1 MAILSIYMRL
11 FKEAQKHTAYRPEP
25 QILHAEHFGCR
36 QIQWSCLWFHKRDW
50 SKMISSSN
58 LYNILFDPVL
68 VFHSIIKY
76 SAQRQSRRLNP
87 LPDFLMN
94 GFPEIMVISDFSK
107 ICIPKKFDINYEQKH
122 KHIES
127 KRKRKQLPP

>member
-1 MAILSIYMRL
+1 
-11 FKEAQKHTAYRPEP
+11 
-25 QILHAEHFGCR
+25 
-36 QIQWSCLWFHKRDW
+36 
-50 SKMISSSN
+50 MISSSN
-58 LYNILFDPVL
+58 LHNILFDPVL